1 MEFHAEKPTEVESKE
16 KCEVRILNA
25 NCEAFMARR
34 VERSGNIWRWAWIT
48 RKNLDS
54 RATLVVD

>member
-1 MEFHAEKPTEVESKE
+1 MEWHRQKPTEEESKE

-34 VERSGNIWRWAWIT
+34 VERSGNMEMGMDNKEEPR
-48 RKNLDS
+48 
-54 RATLVVD
+54 